1 MVGLVLVV
9 CIILL
14 MVRVF
19 ICRVCSWL
27 VSIVVLMCLGVCFRF
42 NMVKVLLVVIVLGS
56 VVKVGV
62 DSESVMVVVRVRGF
76 EIVFMSG

>member
-1 MVGLVLVV
+1 MVLVV